1 MGVGLL
7 LVIMLL
13 FFILS
18 YYVNPLYKMLDGL
31 EGYRAY
37 GKKYTVSFDGD
48 DELNRL
54 NEDIADLSAENLQL
68 RKRLKDLKSKVSD
81 ELERNQP

>member
-31 EGYRAY
+31 EGYRTY
-37 GKKYTVSFDGD
+37 GKKYTVNFDGD

-54 NEDIADLSAENLQL
+54 NEDIADLSAENLLL